1 MLKGLGLKYR
11 EKYSSW
17 MVWQNVELC
26 VCMCVCVES
35 ERKTKTERRRRSRE
49 REVAWVWQDVKSWWI
64 YMKSMLSTIQCARNF
79 F

>member
-1 MLKGLGLKYR
+1 MRNIVVGWFGKML
-11 EKYSSW
+11 S
-17 MVWQNVELC
+17 C
-26 VCMCVCVES
+26 VCVCVCVES